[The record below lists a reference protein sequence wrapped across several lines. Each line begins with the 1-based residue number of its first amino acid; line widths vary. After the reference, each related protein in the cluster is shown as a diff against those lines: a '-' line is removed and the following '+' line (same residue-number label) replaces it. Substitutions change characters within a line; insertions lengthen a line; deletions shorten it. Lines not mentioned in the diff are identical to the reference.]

1 VNVSTPLAALVK
13 PSNFKPPD
21 IILAA
26 FQLLLKLV
34 QRTYKKPPKYSPNG
48 LTTNNLETFQLVAVT
63 LFCEPAL

>member
-1 VNVSTPLAALVK
+1 LLYPIYLCSCVAAAAEPSLIALVNVSPLAALLK

-34 QRTYKKPPKYSPNG
+34 QRT
-48 LTTNNLETFQLVAVT
+48 
-63 LFCEPAL
+63 